1 MNRFI
6 FTQVIRS
13 GRSFSV
19 EEVNDVRA
27 PLLTVLPARV
37 KTNESA
43 DVLRSVQDNI
53 GGVLAYESVSLG
65 RVQAWLQ
72 PGRPLFE
79 VLFSISIDDQD
90 EDTSMWKMKESV
102 QPQADVRPLFLFYT
116 VLAVK
121 RYGTDK
127 HFLFDIVYTRR
138 RSCYR

>member
-1 MNRFI
+1 M
-6 FTQVIRS
+6 
-13 GRSFSV
+13 
-19 EEVNDVRA
+19 NDVRA

-90 EDTSMWKMKESV
+90 EDTSMWKMKESG

-127 HFLFDIVYTRR
+127 HFLFDVVYTRR

>member
-1 MNRFI
+1 M
-6 FTQVIRS
+6 
-13 GRSFSV
+13 
-19 EEVNDVRA
+19 NDVRA

-127 HFLFDIVYTRR
+127 HFLFDVVYTCRR
-138 RSCYR
+138 GCYR